1 VNGSQAYAELREL
14 GGPVVRTREAAA
26 LWGTDEGNARRRLQS
41 LVRAGLA
48 IALRRG
54 LWALDP
60 DLDPFAMAP
69 YLTAPLPAYV
79 STFSALAAHA
89 MIEQIP
95 GRVSVVSLGRARRIE
110 TALGDFEVHHLAPGL
125 FGGYVARD
133 RGGSVASPEKALF
146 DLVYLRAAAGG
157 RAFLPELSL
166 PEGFERAVLGSWVAR
181 IESAR
186 LKTIVARRLRQ
197 LLPPSPPPRS
207 VTGSRS

>member
-1 VNGSQAYAELREL
+1 VSRPAAYAELRDL

-48 IALRRG
+48 ISLRRG
-54 LWALDP
+54 LWALDT
-60 DLDPFAMAP
+60 DLDPFALAP
-69 YLTAPLPAYV
+69 YLTAPLPGYV

-95 GRVSVVSLGRARRIE
+95 GRVSVVSLDRARRIE
-110 TALGDFEVHHLAPGL
+110 TTLADFEVHHVAPEL
-125 FGGYVARD
+125 FGGYVAWSG
-133 RGGSVASPEKALF
+133 GGSIASPEKALF

-166 PEGFERAVLGSWVAR
+166 TEGFERAVLDSWVGR
-181 IESAR
+181 IGSPR

-197 LLPPSPPPRS
+197 LMAGAP
-207 VTGSRS
+207 TT

>member
-1 VNGSQAYAELREL
+1 MSSTEPYAELRGL
-14 GGPVVRTREAAA
+14 GAPVVRTREAAA

-41 LVRAGLA
+41 LVRGGLA
-48 IALRRG
+48 TSLRPG
-54 LWALDP
+54 LWGLDT
-60 DLDPFAMAP
+60 DLDPFALAP

-95 GRVSVVSLGRARRIE
+95 GRVSVVSLDRARRIK
-110 TALGDFEVHHLAPGL
+110 TTLADFEIHHLVPEL
-125 FGGYVARD
+125 FGGYVAWS

-166 PEGFERAVLGSWVAR
+166 PEGFERAALDSWVGR
-181 IESAR
+181 IGSSR
-186 LKTIVARRLRQ
+186 LKTIVADRLSQ
-197 LLPPSPPPRS
+197 LLAAVP
-207 VTGSRS
+207 TAL